1 MAKYVRRR
9 RKTRRLSLFGFSV
22 VFLMFSLFS
31 LLLCSLFVNTTN
43 TNLTIKIQKM
53 QEEIAS
59 IENENKSINIE
70 IQSLENKERVYVIAE
85 ASNMNLDQSNII
97 SVSGE

>member
-1 MAKYVRRR
+1 MAKIVKKKK
-9 RKTRRLSLFGFSV
+9 KTRRLSLFGFSI

-53 QEEIAS
+53 QEEIAA
-59 IENENKSINIE
+59 IEDENKTINIE

-97 SVSGE
+97 SVSGD